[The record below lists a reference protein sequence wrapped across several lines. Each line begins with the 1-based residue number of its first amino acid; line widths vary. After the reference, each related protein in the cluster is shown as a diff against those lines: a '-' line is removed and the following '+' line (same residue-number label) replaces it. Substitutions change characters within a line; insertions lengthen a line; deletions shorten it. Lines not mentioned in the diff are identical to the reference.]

1 MTVDDD
7 CSTTDAPTARPSDP
21 PGGPFRL
28 ERAVASLYSD
38 LRLTPTLHSL
48 LAHSRPLVGG
58 IAGSISVVDHRAGTY
73 SKVAERGISCR
84 LGDTFSLAEGA
95 TGHAVAHRGP
105 VVIDDY
111 SALTS
116 RHLSPDHPANRGSVV
131 AVPIWWR
138 GDLIG
143 VNVAFAG
150 RRRRFTA
157 AEIDRLDVLT
167 QTAAGAIVTAGSGEP
182 SLARLIRDRAHE
194 PAASMRAPTT
204 LTEVGQVRPVPAALA
219 RAALDLVASAER
231 AAARGE
237 PPSRLHV
244 ALVHR
249 SSTLR
254 LLIQHEGSGGAGRD
268 AVDRID
274 DAERRALHA
283 LGAGTGGATD
293 VAHVPGWG
301 TLLRADLPYAD
312 LPGTNLPGTKLPRDQ
327 VPPERPA
334 EHPAPHPAAPA
345 APITALTP
353 SPLTARE
360 TEVLTLAAR
369 GLADR
374 EIARRLVVS
383 PKTVEKHVGAAI
395 RKTGTRSRTGA
406 AVHALERG
414 WI

>member
-7 CSTTDAPTARPSDP
+7 CSTTDAPSAHPPDP
-21 PGGPFRL
+21 PDGPFRL
-28 ERAVASLYSD
+28 GRAVASLYSD

-48 LAHSRPLVGG
+48 LEHSRPLVGG
-58 IAGSISVVDHRAGTY
+58 IAGSISVVDHHAGTY
-73 SKVAERGISCR
+73 SKVAERGILCR
-84 LGDTFSLAEGA
+84 LGDTFSLADGA

-116 RHLSPDHPANRGSVV
+116 RHLPPDHPANRGSVV

-182 SLARLIRDRAHE
+182 SLARLIRDRGQE
-194 PAASMRAPTT
+194 PDAGTRAPTT
-204 LTEVGQVRPVPAALA
+204 LTEVGRVRPVPATLA

-254 LLIQHEGSGGAGRD
+254 LLIQHEGAGGAGRD

-283 LGAGTGGATD
+283 LAAGTGGAAD

-301 TLLRADLPYAD
+301 TLLRADLPYTD
-312 LPGTNLPGTKLPRDQ
+312 LPP
-327 VPPERPA
+327 
-334 EHPAPHPAAPA
+334 
-345 APITALTP
+345 APITDAAVTDVPLAALAPDHPAGPRVAAVEAAGPTAT

-360 TEVLTLAAR
+360 TEVLALVAS